1 MSILLKKITMLIISS
16 MVASI
21 TFAQNTTT
29 VTGFVI
35 DDNGNV
41 LPGVTVT
48 PKGKGT
54 GVITNNEGKFVITI
68 PNNTKLQFTYIGFD
82 SKEVLPNGKVMN
94 VQLRPSSVSL
104 QETVVVGYGSQ
115 SRKTLTTSISK
126 LNGDKV
132 EGLPISTLGEG
143 LKGKLSGTRFYSTN
157 NSPGQDVTIRIRG
170 GSSINKSNDPLILVD
185 GIERPMSGISSND
198 IKSIE
203 VLKDAASTAIY
214 GSRASNGVV
223 LITTKNGLANQAPI
237 ITFEATLAT
246 QSAETKYDFMNA
258 RDYINIVRPAVAKG
272 PNKHFNDKD
281 GYSASSGNSESSIY
295 STRYLGIGESIPNG
309 YESMPDPLD
318 PTKTL
323 IFQNNDWQSEIY
335 KTTLWQ
341 NYYVGINGGGNTIKY
356 NASLGYV
363 DDKGI
368 ALATGY
374 NRFNMRTNLDIA
386 ASQKL
391 HLNIGLD
398 YSKTRSQDFPNQ
410 MNIISRG
417 LATPPTQKTYNSD
430 GTPTKGYN
438 ATSPTPLFYEYNNS
452 NQRTYKRFTGFGKAT
467 YYILPEWKVE
477 AQVSIFNQATRYS
490 SFQKANVFN
499 GLRPTSEEYGE
510 IENNKFELYSTYK
523 QTFDKHTISALGGYS
538 YQRLKGNSFDAS
550 VSGASTDKV
559 PTLSAGPNKENANS
573 DMYKDVTIGYFGRLS
588 YDYLKRYF
596 LSVTFREDA
605 SSRFADKHRWGFFP
619 GFSAGWSI
627 SEEPFMK
634 DIKQIDNLKLRASY
648 GQTGN
653 NSIGLYDALGRY
665 STDARYGGH
674 AGIVPSVMPNR
685 LLTWETTTQL
695 DLGLDLNIFNRVSL
709 TFDYFDKR
717 TKNLLFNKEL
727 PNTSGFK
734 SVNTNI
740 GKVKFYGFDF
750 EISTINVRNK
760 EWEWTSKL
768 TWSFVKNKVLKLP
781 DNGRD
786 KNRIGG
792 ITLADGTAFGGLA
805 EGEPMYR
812 YYGFIVDHILQ
823 NQQEADNALYDSRAK
838 GYRNSDGKRIAGRK
852 EIGDYEWKN
861 RTGSTTKNG
870 KDIIDNQ
877 DQFYLGSTVPTSTGG
892 LNNTIKWKNI
902 TFTLYLDWALGHSI
916 NQNSEM
922 RYFMNTFANN
932 YTLIDEV
939 KKCWKQEGDATKYA
953 RFTANDPDDGNAN
966 FSRVSNIFNYKGD
979 YLCVREIALSYSL
992 PSTILKKI
1000 GIQDLTFTVAGNNLH
1015 YFTAVKGVSPE
1026 EGTSSTYSGNYYNYP
1041 PIKKISLGIKA
1052 TF

>member
-48 PKGKGT
+48 PKGKGP

-417 LATPPTQKTYNSD
+417 LATPPTQKKYNSD

-452 NQRTYKRFTGFGKAT
+452 NKRTYKRFTGFGKAT
-467 YYILPEWKVE
+467 YYILPEWKIE

-510 IENNKFELYSTYK
+510 IENNKFEFYSTYK

-559 PTLSAGPNKENANS
+559 PTLSAGPNKENA
-573 DMYKDVTIGYFGRLS
+573 
-588 YDYLKRYF
+588 
-596 LSVTFREDA
+596 
-605 SSRFADKHRWGFFP
+605 
-619 GFSAGWSI
+619 
-627 SEEPFMK
+627 
-634 DIKQIDNLKLRASY
+634 
-648 GQTGN
+648 
-653 NSIGLYDALGRY
+653 IGLYDALGRY